1 MPDQEKILRTAF
13 VVGAVTDALAIAP
26 MIVPGFAKLLWG
38 FEDRSGA
45 YQFAMGYGASLML
58 GWTVLLAWA
67 YQSPLE
73 RRFVAALTVLVI
85 YGLVLTEVI
94 AVASGHLQAWRM
106 LPTWGLQMVRHRS
119 RVILG
124 RSVPARSSGY
134 KPALQ
139 RSVVIAPGEH
149 CEEMPPRDAPVF
161 WRRGRA
167 GARPVQAPGPRGT

>member
-73 RRFVAALTVLVI
+73 RVVI
-85 YGLVLTEVI
+85 RLKYGPL
-94 AVASGHLQAWRM
+94 HRKFDR
-106 LPTWGLQMVRHRS
+106 PFDVRHQ
-119 RVILG
+119 
-124 RSVPARSSGY
+124 PAGMDELPWIIGY
-134 KPALQ
+134 
-139 RSVVIAPGEH
+139 
-149 CEEMPPRDAPVF
+149 
-161 WRRGRA
+161 RR
-167 GARPVQAPGPRGT
+167 

>member
-73 RRFVAALTVLVI
+73 RRFVASLTVLVI
-85 YGLVLTEVI
+85 YGWVHTVCI
-94 AVASGHLQAWRM
+94 AVPSTRPRAMRM
-106 LPTWGLQMVRHRS
+106 LPAGVLRVR
-119 RVILG
+119 
-124 RSVPARSSGY
+124 
-134 KPALQ
+134 
-139 RSVVIAPGEH
+139 
-149 CEEMPPRDAPVF
+149 M
-161 WRRGRA
+161 
-167 GARPVQAPGPRGT
+167 